1 GARGTRP
8 RRPGQ
13 SRLRPRRRRL
23 PQPGAPTAAAAGRR
37 SDARSG
43 RPRGSARE
51 AAAEAPASRRRTR
64 ATTPPRRGTR
74 APRGSARSARG
85 APRTRGARP
94 RRARRARTR
103 PSGRGG
109 PRFPFPLSRLGL
121 REQVA
126 QPAKAAEHPGF
137 DRTDRLSEPLREL
150 GLREA
155 AVVRELEGLALLI
168 RKLPQREL
176 HAL

>member
-1 GARGTRP
+1 
-8 RRPGQ
+8 
-13 SRLRPRRRRL
+13 
-23 PQPGAPTAAAAGRR
+23 
-37 SDARSG
+37 
-43 RPRGSARE
+43 
-51 AAAEAPASRRRTR
+51 
-64 ATTPPRRGTR
+64 
-74 APRGSARSARG
+74 
-85 APRTRGARP
+85 
-94 RRARRARTR
+94 RRARTR

-176 HAL
+176 HALALEPQPDDVLRRSHGGRVRGVVDWLGAAAVLAPPEIDGTAMHQRQLPRQG